1 MQNRNFI
8 LRADSYK
15 LSHGPVLPAGT
26 DGYYSYGEARVPDL
40 EQFVVAGVKR
50 YIVQYLSKPLRQ
62 QDVMEAEDFA
72 NAHGEPFDRGL
83 WNAVVS
89 KNQGY
94 IPVKISAMLEGSIVR
109 GSTPVYAVEAEG
121 NFASLASY
129 IETELQRAVWYP
141 STIATLGLQAKRI
154 IRRHLAQTGGD
165 VNAANFMLHDFGARG
180 VSSEESAQIGG
191 GAHLMNFYGT
201 DTMTA
206 ARDIMELYGD
216 DMPGF
221 SVPATEHSIQCAYGN
236 EGQDRY
242 LRAVLDRY
250 LIKDRIVSIVLDG
263 YDIYRDTQLLCDKF
277 GDEIMAS
284 GAKVVIRPDSGDP
297 IEVLPKVFRI
307 LARKFGYDTTSTG
320 HKQLRRVGILQGD
333 GIDNRAIDE
342 ILGAMAWK
350 GMAAGNFVF
359 GSGGGLLQKVNRD
372 TFKFAQK
379 GSAVRIN
386 GQWVDIY
393 KDPVTDPGKRSKA
406 GRVTPEGGF
415 EYVAYDNGV
424 INTGA
429 NGSFA
434 DVRARV
440 ALGL

>member
-26 DGYYSYGEARVPDL
+26 NGYYSYGEARVPDL
-40 EQFVVAGVKR
+40 EQFVVAGIKR
-50 YIVQYLSKPLRQ
+50 YVDRYLSQPLRQ

-72 NAHGEPFDRGL
+72 NDHGEPFDRGL

-89 KNQGY
+89 VYNGY
-94 IPVKISAMLEGSIVR
+94 IPVRISAQLEGSVVR
-109 GSTPVYAVEAEG
+109 GSTPVYAVEAYD
-121 NFASLASY
+121 NFASLASF

-154 IRRHLAQTGGD
+154 IRKHLEQTGGD

-216 DMPGF
+216 EMPGF

-236 EGQDRY
+236 QDQKRY
-242 LRAVLDRY
+242 IRAVLDRY
-250 LIKDRIVSIVLDG
+250 MVKGGIVSIVLDG
-263 YDIYRDTQLLCDKF
+263 YDIYRDTQMLV
-277 GDEIMAS
+277 DEFAEEIIAS
-284 GAKVVIRPDSGDP
+284 GCKVVIRPDSGDP
-297 IEVLPKVFRI
+297 LQVLPKVFRI
-307 LARKFGYDTTSTG
+307 LARGFGYDTTYTG
-320 HKQLRRVGILQGD
+320 HKQLRHVGILQGD

-342 ILGAMAWK
+342 ILSTMAWK

-379 GSAVRIN
+379 GSAIRIN
-386 GQWVDIY
+386 GEWKDIY

-406 GRVTPEGGF
+406 GRVAPEGGF
-415 EYVAYDNGV
+415 DYVPYDCGT
-424 INTGA
+424 INTGV